1 MPEEDF
7 LDQPI
12 IRIRAAHIPDHRGR
26 IATEADISRFPPG
39 FILLFEAKTGRPL
52 TLYNEFTRDV
62 AVGGRTDFDKWK
74 NTQKAYSDDG
84 ANFATFLHF
93 RGKSLETATFQDI
106 KAYSALLSQ
115 SISSQTGQKFEVQ
128 TRSRRITTIVAFYEH
143 AHEKGSL
150 RRIIPPRT
158 AGGLPTGLKY
168 KTERPRA
175 SQSVRDLTP
184 QKVGPGEKINL
195 IQIPVLRKA
204 LKHLGPKIHERR
216 SGGPPTRDRL
226 VCESGMA
233 TAGRL
238 VSLMSVKT
246 IDVLNAER
254 RMNHADP
261 NELLIIPVKTK
272 GNAPPTIL
280 VPQAL
285 LRKWLIYYRGE
296 RAEISRKVV
305 ERFGRNRII
314 SDNLFLNDI
323 NANGR
328 DLGNAATEDTI
339 SRAFSAALMAI
350 GHTRLEKR
358 VVRDRDGVPLRDQN
372 GKLMWT
378 WVEVPANTFHDL
390 RHTFVVTTYHM
401 MKRHGDR
408 NPWTTIRLALGH
420 KTEAT
425 TIQIYGKH
433 VRIDE
438 SALAEAVDEVLY
450 DLDD

>member
-1 MPEEDF
+1 MPEGDF

-62 AVGGRTDFDKWK
+62 AVGGRTDFEKWK

-93 RGKSLETATFQDI
+93 RGKSLEAATFQDI

-158 AGGLPTGLKY
+158 GGGLPAGLRY
-168 KTERPRA
+168 KAERPRA
-175 SQSVRDLTP
+175 AKSVRDLTP
-184 QKVGPGEKINL
+184 EKVRPGEKINL
-195 IQIPVLRKA
+195 IPIPVLRKA
-204 LKHLGPKIHERR
+204 LKHLGPQIHERC
-216 SGGPPTRDRL
+216 SEGLPTRDRL
-226 VCESGMA
+226 VCESAMA
-233 TAGRL
+233 TGGRL
-238 VSLMSVKT
+238 ISLMSVKV

-254 RMNHADP
+254 RMNPTDP
-261 NELLIIPVKTK
+261 NELLVIPVKTK
-272 GNAPPTIL
+272 GHAPPTIL

-285 LRKWLIYYRGE
+285 LTKWLIYYRGE
-296 RAEISRKVV
+296 RAEICRTVV

-339 SRAFSAALMAI
+339 SRAFSGALMAI
-350 GHTRLEKR
+350 GHTTLEKR
-358 VVRDRDGVPLRDQN
+358 AVRDSDGVPIRGQN
-372 GKLMWT
+372 GELMWA

-390 RHTFVVTTYHM
+390 RHTFVVTTYHI
-401 MKRHGDR
+401 MKRLGDR
-408 NPWTTIRLALGH
+408 NPWKTISLALGH
-420 KTEAT
+420 KSQAT
-425 TIQIYGKH
+425 TIDIYGKH
-433 VRIDE
+433 VTIDE
-438 SALAEAVDEVLY
+438 SSLSDAVDEVLY
-450 DLDD
+450 NLDD